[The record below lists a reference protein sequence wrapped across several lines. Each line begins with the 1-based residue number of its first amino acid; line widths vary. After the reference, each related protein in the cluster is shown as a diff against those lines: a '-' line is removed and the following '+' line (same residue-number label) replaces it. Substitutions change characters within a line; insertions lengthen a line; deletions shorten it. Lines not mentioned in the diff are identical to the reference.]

1 MKILI
6 LGATGRTGRHI
17 LETAL
22 IRKIEINC
30 LVRST
35 KKIKNFIPNDKLTV
49 HLGSP
54 DKMEDLE
61 KAAEGC
67 DTIIS
72 VLNISR
78 KSDFPWSSLLTPK
91 TFLSDVMKNIITM
104 ANADNSTINSVVTCS
119 AWGVHETNQ
128 HIPWWFRLLIKFS
141 NIRVAYKDHER
152 QETLLSESKNIKWAI
167 VRPVGLINRKKVKV
181 VSVSLDNKPKPGMT
195 ISRREL
201 AQFMLDIAINDRDYW
216 YQKPTISS
224 SFFG

>member
-6 LGATGRTGRHI
+6 LGATGRTGKHI
-17 LETAL
+17 LEAAL
-22 IRKIEINC
+22 ARKIKTNC

-35 KKIKNFIPNDKLTV
+35 KKIRAFIPNDSFTV
-49 HLGSP
+49 YVGSP

-61 KAAEGC
+61 KAAKGC

-78 KSDFPWSSLLTPK
+78 TSDFPWSTLRTPT
-91 TFLSDVMKNIITM
+91 TFLSDVMKNILTI
-104 ANADNSTINSVVTCS
+104 ANAENSSLNSVISCS
-119 AWGVHETNQ
+119 AWGVHETIH
-128 HIPWWFRLLIKFS
+128 HIPWWFRLMINYS
-141 NIRVAYKDHER
+141 NIGAAYEDHER
-152 QETLLSESKNIKWAI
+152 QENLLSKSENVKWVI
-167 VRPVGLINRKKVKV
+167 VRPVGLINRKKVKRIC
-181 VSVSLDNKPKPGMT
+181 VSFDNNPKPNMT

-201 AQFMLDIAINDRDYW
+201 AQFILDIATNERDYW

>member
-49 HLGSP
+49 HIGSP
-54 DKMEDLE
+54 DKMEDLK

-78 KSDFPWSSLLTPK
+78 KSDFPWSSLRTPK
-91 TFLSDVMKNIITM
+91 TFLSDVMKNIITI

-119 AWGVHETNQ
+119 AWGVHETIQ
-128 HIPWWFRLLIKFS
+128 HIPWWFRILINYS
-141 NIRVAYKDHER
+141 NIGVAYKDHEK

-167 VRPVGLINRKKVKV
+167 VRPVGLINRKKLRTVN
-181 VSVSLDNKPKPGMT
+181 VSLDNKPKPGMT

-201 AQFMLDIAINDRDYW
+201 AQFMLDIAINERDYW
-216 YQKPTISS
+216 YKKPTISS
-224 SFFG
+224 SFVG